1 MAVGFGRGVGHGESQ
16 LVVIDDFLGQ
26 FFGFN
31 TNGVSGDSQFF
42 QLRFVRF
49 PFG

>member
-1 MAVGFGRGVGHGESQ
+1 MEGQ
-16 LVVIDDFLGQ
+16 LIVVDNFLGQ
-26 FFGFN
+26 FFGVN
-31 TNGVSGDSQFF
+31 ADGVGGDSQFF